1 MTTRCERESEVARAL
16 RAGGLSF
23 ELRDHVLK
31 CTICAETQTAA
42 GLMLEA
48 ASLLRAEDR
57 PSSAGLI
64 WRRAEVRKKEIAVKC
79 ATRPLIVMR
88 ILGVVYAVL
97 CGAWF
102 LRYVWRSN
110 SARFLPDWYVPGS
123 EKAYMA
129 SLIAL
134 VTIAVGAWYMLHDSR
149 RSDAGVSSS

>member
-1 MTTRCERESEVARAL
+1 MTTRCERESEVVRAL

-48 ASLLRAEDR
+48 ASLLLAEDG

-64 WRRAEVRKKEIAVKC
+64 WRRAEVRKKEIAIKC

-110 SARFLPDWYVPGS
+110 SVRLLNWDVSGS

-129 SLIAL
+129 SLIVL

>member
-1 MTTRCERESEVARAL
+1 MTTRCERESEVVRAL

-48 ASLLRAEDR
+48 ASLLRAEDG

-88 ILGVVYAVL
+88 FLGVVYAVL

-110 SARFLPDWYVPGS
+110 LVRLPDWDVSGS

>member
-1 MTTRCERESEVARAL
+1 MTTRCERESEVVRAL

-31 CTICAETQTAA
+31 CTICVETQTAA

-48 ASLLRAEDR
+48 ASLLRAEDG

-64 WRRAEVRKKEIAVKC
+64 WRHAEVRKKEIAVKC

-110 SARFLPDWYVPGS
+110 SVRLLNWDVSGS